1 MSGMDISS
9 LSAPDLSLFCGDLL
23 PTNVTTVGSSVVT
36 DENLQSLLLDGI
48 KLGTD
53 TSWSTKAPF
62 DDFMELDA
70 HDSGLGEEL
79 FGASWLDTKV
89 DLLDF
94 LEDAEDVKPVASPLM
109 SPGPVTE
116 VPNSSFDALQTLQG
130 VVEATNQMLA
140 EEKCPASEVEDEPSQ
155 IPEATSFGLMDLL
168 TTVDSS
174 VLEPELDFGLLKKP
188 ILSPVTAEDVDSVL
202 SSGPSSPEA
211 CNTSSEQVEMAMSLL
226 HQIEQETVVQV
237 SVFEESL
244 LSMESL
250 LSVSQIASPA
260 TIEVERDAELPESR
274 EFDDEQI
281 PSSTG
286 KFPATHRRQT
296 PYTKS
301 SGGKPLDRKQRKKQQ
316 NKDAA
321 TRYRQKKKAEQ
332 DAINAEFD
340 SLMEH
345 NTELKEQVDQ
355 MTKEIQ
361 YLKNLMAD
369 VYRAKGILL
378 PKSK

>member
-1 MSGMDISS
+1 MDISS

-23 PTNVTTVGSSVVT
+23 PTNVTTVGSSVIT

-48 KLGTD
+48 NLGTD

-62 DDFMELDA
+62 DNIMELDA
-70 HDSGLGEEL
+70 HDSGLGKEL

-94 LEDAEDVKPVASPLM
+94 LEDAENVEPVASPLM

-116 VPNSSFDALQTLQG
+116 VPDSSFDALQTLQG
-130 VVEATNQMLA
+130 VVEATTQMLA
-140 EEKCPASEVEDEPSQ
+140 EEKCPVSELEDEPSPTQ
-155 IPEATSFGLMDLL
+155 IPGATSFGLMDLL

-174 VLEPELDFGLLKKP
+174 VLEPELDFDLLKKP
-188 ILSPVTAEDVDSVL
+188 ILSPVTAEDVVSVL
-202 SSGPSSPEA
+202 SSGPSSPEP

-226 HQIEQETVVQV
+226 HQIEQESVVEV
-237 SVFEESL
+237 SVFDESL
-244 LSMESL
+244 LRTESL
-250 LSVSQIASPA
+250 LSVSQKASPA
-260 TIEVERDAELPESR
+260 TIEVEHDAQLPESR

-286 KFPATHRRQT
+286 KFPASRQRQT

-301 SGGKPLDRKQRKKQQ
+301 SGAKPLDRRQRKKQQ

-332 DAINAEFD
+332 DAISAEFD
-340 SLMEH
+340 SLMER